1 MKSSKKEIALR
12 NFYVYLILFVLMF
25 IGGQGV
31 IKNQIN
37 QKIYIHNISNIS
49 IINDIRIP
57 VILINN
63 NNDTYQSSC
72 FDTLCESNIF
82 NREIYGE
89 NIEFMLIRGR
99 IGIIVKG
106 VFYNNEKEH
115 KHSII
120 NNQKFIDKMI
130 FSDLFIMWLVR
141 LTLFYL
147 LYLTVKNLIVFLK
160 KVTRIFIWL
169 LARRLGF
176 VYETQHHVI
185 RKVRT
190 THHKT

>member
-89 NIEFMLIRGR
+89 NIEFMLIRDR

-147 LYLTVKNLIVFLK
+147 LYLTVKNLIVFFK
-160 KVTRIFIWL
+160 ES
-169 LARRLGF
+169 
-176 VYETQHHVI
+176 Y
-185 RKVRT
+185 
-190 THHKT
+190 